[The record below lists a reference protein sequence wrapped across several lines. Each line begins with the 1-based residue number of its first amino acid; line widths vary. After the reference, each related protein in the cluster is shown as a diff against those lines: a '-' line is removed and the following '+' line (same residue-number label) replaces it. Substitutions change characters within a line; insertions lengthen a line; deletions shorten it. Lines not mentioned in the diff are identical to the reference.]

1 MRVMVLALLVL
12 VSSRFAQAQYQG
24 FVIKGDLSALKAPAE
39 MVYLNYY
46 LAGQSYQD
54 SARVK
59 DDHYR
64 FAGNITEPVQAGLRV
79 KYKESRVSQAAIP
92 FNSKRDYAVV
102 FLEPSEITVT
112 SVDSFSNVT
121 VAGSKADDE
130 YRKLQLMA
138 KPYDDQLALL
148 YVKMNAAKK
157 ENNPEAAKMLE
168 QMVDSIDGVANEKVY
183 GAYVKAHPA
192 SPVALYA
199 LRNWAGYEMDADKV
213 EPVFKML
220 PASTRNTVSG
230 KDLAEK
236 IAIAKK
242 TGIGQVAMDFTQ
254 NDTLGK
260 PVSLGSFRGKY
271 VLLDFWASWCGPCR
285 AENPNLVKAFNKY
298 KEKGFQV
305 LSVSLDR
312 PGAKDRW
319 LKAIHDDGLQW
330 YHVSD
335 LQFWN
340 NAVARQYGI
349 EAIPQNLLIDP
360 DGKIVG
366 KNLQGEKLEQK
377 LASIYTN

>member
-1 MRVMVLALLVL
+1 MRKPALVLAFVL
-12 VSSRFAQAQYQG
+12 SSAAAFSQYQG

-64 FAGNITEPVQAGLRV
+64 FAGNLMEPVQASLRV
-79 KYKESRVSQAAIP
+79 KYKESRVAQTPVP

-148 YVKMNAAKK
+148 YVKMSAAKK
-157 ENNPEAAKMLE
+157 ENNQEAAKALE
-168 QMVDSIDGVANEKVY
+168 QMVDSIDALANEKVY
-183 GAYVKAHPA
+183 GAYVKAHPS
-192 SPVALYA
+192 SPLALYA
-199 LRNWAGYEMDADKV
+199 LRNWAGYEVDAEKV
-213 EPVFKML
+213 EPVFKTL
-220 PASTRNTVSG
+220 PSSARNTLAG
-230 KDLAEK
+230 KDMADK

-242 TGIGQVAMDFTQ
+242 TGIGQMAMDFTQ
-254 NDTLGK
+254 NDTLGR
-260 PVSLGSFRGKY
+260 PVSLTSFRGKY
-271 VLLDFWASWCGPCR
+271 VLVDFWASWCGPCR
-285 AENPNLVKAFNKY
+285 AENPNLVRAFNKY
-298 KEKGFQV
+298 REKGFQV

-319 LKAIHDDGLQW
+319 LKAIHDDKLEW

-360 DGKIVG
+360 AGKIVG

>member
-1 MRVMVLALLVL
+1 MRVFAFLLALVL
-12 VSSRFAQAQYQG
+12 CSAAAFSQFQG

-59 DDHYR
+59 DDRYR
-64 FAGNITEPVQAGLRV
+64 FAGNLMEPVQASLRV
-79 KYKESRVSQAAIP
+79 KYKESRVSQTPVP

-138 KPYDDQLALL
+138 KPYDDQLVLL
-148 YVKMNAAKK
+148 YVKMSAAKK
-157 ENNPEAAKMLE
+157 ENNPEAAKALE
-168 QMVDSIDGVANEKVY
+168 QMVDSIDALANEKVY
-183 GAYVKAHPA
+183 GAYVKTHPA
-192 SPVALYA
+192 SPLALYA
-199 LRNWAGYEMDADKV
+199 LRNWAGYEVDAEKI
-213 EPVFKML
+213 EPVFKTL
-220 PASTRNTVSG
+220 PSSVRNTVGG
-230 KDLAEK
+230 KDMADK

-242 TGIGQVAMDFTQ
+242 TGIGQMAMDFTQ
-254 NDTLGK
+254 NDTLGQ
-260 PVSLGSFRGKY
+260 PVSLTSFRGKY

-285 AENPNLVKAFNKY
+285 AENPNLVRAFNKY

-319 LKAIHDDGLQW
+319 LKAIHDDKLEW
-330 YHVSD
+330 SHVSD

-360 DGKIVG
+360 TGKIVG